1 MTESSDYTEYT
12 DYSTYSEYT
21 DHPRQKICFAIL
33 VHNRREVI
41 FDLLDNIRCYCPNS
55 SVVLYNGGD
64 DPELCKGLGYPV
76 CPTSRK
82 LYYGVTAIYMVEVME
97 WLEDI
102 NYSYDVLINLD
113 SDVLFAREGF
123 EQYILN
129 EMKDKDY
136 LGVDTKI
143 PDDDFYC
150 LVQLRQEINRWLP
163 LLGNEPYRESFNVG
177 QVYSRKLVLHLLHDD
192 QYELLKSNL
201 RDTRAFGVDE
211 LVFAT
216 IVERLGY
223 KLHAYREDVSSTIRY
238 RPHFP
243 LDEMISLMN
252 SQPECSLIH
261 PVYRNLKDESRSFI
275 REVMKRK
282 IQLDPDHQERF
293 MEEYLGEMPYLIR
306 RSKYNGAKIEWLAAS
321 EEEGVLYWRENQS
334 GRTKDVLFGPY
345 AFGSGKIKGLI
356 ALESRFGNL
365 EAVCRSGYGLVHYW
379 RDEHSGEWFQSE
391 QFAEGVTGMPA
402 FLESSYG
409 NFEVVTPLKEG
420 RLGHWW
426 RNNDDPTQPWFGP
439 EVFGT
444 EQYDEVILV
453 ENDAKQLTAIASK
466 DGKYQ
471 YYVRDDHNSW
481 EWYGPYD

>member
-1 MTESSDYTEYT
+1 MTESSDYNEYT
-12 DYSTYSEYT
+12 EYSTYSEYT

-33 VHNRREVI
+33 VHNSREVI

-64 DPELCKGLGYPV
+64 DPELCKGLEYQV

-82 LYYGVTAIYMVEVME
+82 LYYGVTAIYMFEVMQ

-102 NYSYDVLINLD
+102 NYSYDLLINLD

-129 EMKDKDY
+129 EMQDKDY
-136 LGVDTKI
+136 MGVGTKI

-150 LVQLRQEINRWLP
+150 LLQLRQEINRWIP

-177 QVYSRKLVLHLLHDD
+177 QVYSRELVLRFLHDD

-211 LVFAT
+211 IIFVT
-216 IVERLGY
+216 MVERLGY
-223 KLHAYREDVSSTIRY
+223 ELHAYREDVASTIRY

-243 LDEMISLMN
+243 LDEMISLVN
-252 SQPECSLIH
+252 IQPECFLIH
-261 PVYRNLKDESRSFI
+261 PVYRKLKDETRSFI
-275 REVMKRK
+275 REDMKRK
-282 IQLDPDHQERF
+282 IQLNPDYQERF

-306 RSKYNGAKIEWLAAS
+306 RSKYNGTKIEWLAAS
-321 EEEGVLYWRENQS
+321 EEKGLLYWRENQS
-334 GRTKDVLFGPY
+334 GRTKDILFGPY
-345 AFGSGKIKGLI
+345 EFGSGKIEGLT

-365 EAVCRSGYGLVHYW
+365 EAVCQSDNGLVHYW
-379 RDEHSGEWFQSE
+379 RDEQSGEWFQSE
-391 QFAEGVTGMPA
+391 QFAEGATGMPA

-420 RLGHWW
+420 GLGHWW
-426 RNNDDPTQPWFGP
+426 RNNEDPMHPWFGP
-439 EVFGT
+439 VVFGF

-453 ENDAKQLTAIASK
+453 ENNAKQLTAIACK

-471 YYVRDDHNSW
+471 YYVRDDHTSW

>member
-1 MTESSDYTEYT
+1 MTESSDYTEY
-12 DYSTYSEYT
+12 STESEYT
-21 DHPRQKICFAIL
+21 DHPRKKICFAIL
-33 VHNRREVI
+33 VHNRREVV
-41 FDLLDNIRCYCPNS
+41 FDLLDNIRSFCPNS

-64 DPELCKGLGYPV
+64 DPELCNGLGYPV

-82 LYYGVTAIYMVEVME
+82 LYYGVTAIYMIEVME

-113 SDVLFAREGF
+113 SDALFAREGY

-129 EMKDKDY
+129 EMKDKEY
-136 LGVDTKI
+136 MGVDTKI

-150 LVQLRQEINRWLP
+150 LVQLRQEINRWIP
-163 LLGNEPYRESFNVG
+163 VLGNEPYRESFNVG
-177 QVYSRKLVLHLLHDD
+177 QVYSRKLVLRLLHDD

-201 RDTRAFGVDE
+201 RDTKAFGVDE

-216 IVERLGY
+216 IVDRLGY
-223 KLHAYREDVSSTIRY
+223 KLHPYKKAVSSTIRY

-252 SQPECSLIH
+252 YKAECFLVH
-261 PVYRNLKDESRSFI
+261 PVYRNLKDETRSFI

-282 IQLDPDHQERF
+282 IQLNPDYQERF
-293 MEEYLGEMPYLIR
+293 MEEYLGEMPYFIR

-321 EEEGVLYWRENQS
+321 EEGLLYWRENQS

-345 AFGSGKIKGLI
+345 AFGSGKIKGLT

-365 EAVCRSGYGLVHYW
+365 EAVCRSDNSLVHYY
-379 RDEHSGEWFQSE
+379 RDEDSGEWFQSE
-391 QFAEGVTGMPA
+391 AFAEGVTGMPG
-402 FLESSYG
+402 FVESSNG
-409 NFEVVTPLKEG
+409 NFEVVAPLEDG

-426 RNNDDPTQPWFGP
+426 RDNDDQRHSWYGP
-439 EVFGT
+439 DVFGT
-444 EQYDEVILV
+444 GQYDEVILV
-453 ENDAKQLTAIASK
+453 ENDVKQLTAIACK
-466 DGKYQ
+466 DGEYH

-481 EWYGPYD
+481 EWFGPYD